1 MPAAPNASPRAQR
14 TRAALL
20 AAGIDLLADRP
31 IDAIPIDELVAAAGV
46 GKGSFFNHFADKPA
60 FAEAVSTTIRRDLEA
75 LVSAVNGGA
84 ADPLRRLAGGMVAA
98 AAYAMARPRRAA
110 VLVRATS
117 GSALAAHPVNAG
129 LRADLEAAR
138 VAGSIGAPDEPEAV
152 LFWLACCQAV
162 MGQILLDRPTS
173 DGAVALVRGLLRLG
187 LKGLGAAPAR
197 IDAICE
203 PGWIGAVIA
212 AALTD

>member
-117 GSALAAHPVNAG
+117 GS
-129 LRADLEAAR
+129 DLEAAR
-138 VAGSIGAPDEPEAV
+138 ATASISAPDEPEAV

-162 MGQILLDRPTS
+162 MGQILLDRPAP